1 MMSLFNF
8 NIDIAGPE
16 CAFPDFDY
24 STKWTVTVL
33 LPAIFGGVLLII
45 FFVVSSRIIGESGVK
60 LVLPYDK
67 SKSSVAVEMPMLEMS
82 ADSKLMLQGNPLT
95 EKQLPDAL
103 QKLKKT
109 HARGGLLMNIDRKVP
124 HGRVVR
130 LMNLVRESGFQHIV
144 FGTQSSRPE

>member
-1 MMSLFNF
+1 MQLFETKRRTPSISLAAL
-8 NIDIAGPE
+8 IDIL
-16 CAFPDFDY
+16 F
-24 STKWTVTVL
+24 
-33 LPAIFGGVLLII
+33 LLII

-67 SKSSVAVEMPMLEMS
+67 SKSSVAGEMTMLEMS
-82 ADSKLMLQGNPLT
+82 ADRKLMLQGNPLT

-103 QKLKKT
+103 RELKKSN
-109 HARGGLLMNIDRKVP
+109 ARGGLLMNIDRKVP

-144 FGTQSSRPE
+144 FGTQSTRPE

>member
-1 MMSLFNF
+1 MQLFETKRRTPSISLAAL
-8 NIDIAGPE
+8 IDIL
-16 CAFPDFDY
+16 F
-24 STKWTVTVL
+24 
-33 LPAIFGGVLLII
+33 LLII

-82 ADSKLMLQGNPLT
+82 VDRKLMLQGNPLT
-95 EKQLPDAL
+95 ETQLPDAL
-103 QKLKKT
+103 RELKKT
-109 HARGGLLMNIDRKVP
+109 ARGGLLMNIDRKVP

-144 FGTQSSRPE
+144 FGTQSTRPE

>member
-1 MMSLFNF
+1 MQLFETKRRTPSISLAAL
-8 NIDIAGPE
+8 IDIL
-16 CAFPDFDY
+16 F
-24 STKWTVTVL
+24 
-33 LPAIFGGVLLII
+33 LLII

-67 SKSSVAVEMPMLEMS
+67 SKRSVALEMPMLEMS
-82 ADSKLMLQGNPLT
+82 TDSKLMLQGNPLT

-103 QKLKKT
+103 RDLKKT

-144 FGTQSSRPE
+144 FGTQSTRPE

>member
-1 MMSLFNF
+1 MQLFETKRRTPSISLAAL
-8 NIDIAGPE
+8 IDIL
-16 CAFPDFDY
+16 F
-24 STKWTVTVL
+24 
-33 LPAIFGGVLLII
+33 LLII

-67 SKSSVAVEMPMLEMS
+67 SKR
-82 ADSKLMLQGNPLT
+82 NPLT

-103 QKLKKT
+103 RELKKT

>member
-1 MMSLFNF
+1 MQLFETKRRTPSISLAAL
-8 NIDIAGPE
+8 IDIL
-16 CAFPDFDY
+16 F
-24 STKWTVTVL
+24 
-33 LPAIFGGVLLII
+33 LLII

-103 QKLKKT
+103 QELKKT

-130 LMNLVRESGFQHIV
+130 LMNLVRESGFQHVV
-144 FGTQSSRPE
+144 FGTQSTRPE